1 MDGGRNDRIVFGSAG
16 VPIAGDERFV
26 SWPKSTGK
34 SCSRARD
41 EPGGAGTGVCQVPVR
56 RGGRR
61 GPPCAPR
68 ARVSLPRRLLPDR
81 TYSTTRRTAR
91 RVFFLTPSPETNAI
105 VRYALGAALMR
116 HPRIALFAFLAH
128 VNHIHAVLGDRGDA
142 REPSQLPAFK
152 QYFHSL
158 VARALNARFGRGEN
172 LWSTGSYGAVELHGR
187 ESQEQQLLYCWTNP
201 TLDGQVAHPDQWTGT
216 KFMPEDFGRTIT
228 VEKPAGA
235 FFGGRR
241 PAHAL
246 ERAARAADGQDGDD
260 VDTEAAGGER
270 AGGAAVRGQVGA
282 QAKRPAGG
290 RAEGVPE
297 ETPPVGRPAWGPG
310 DLRGAELAREE
321 REAWREFTE
330 RARAE
335 RARARAKR
343 EAKQRRGTKRRRKKV
358 AEDKERR
365 RRKAKAKLPKTRPPR
380 PPRVRTTLPDSVSFV
395 IEPPPGF
402 EGRPAEATAHYRKL
416 LDAEVERIDAV
427 RREAGFTR
435 YMGVAAVEATD
446 PLEAPG
452 DTWPSFGLK
461 PRIACKDKEQ
471 RIELLQGLR
480 AWRKAMHDARLRWS
494 EGDREV
500 VFPRGAYAIWRFHA
514 ARVEGVT
521 PAAVGGTVG
530 ATGPPS
536 AA

>member
-1 MDGGRNDRIVFGSAG
+1 M
-16 VPIAGDERFV
+16 
-26 SWPKSTGK
+26 
-34 SCSRARD
+34 
-41 EPGGAGTGVCQVPVR
+41 
-56 RGGRR
+56 
-61 GPPCAPR
+61 
-68 ARVSLPRRLLPDR
+68 SLPRRLLPGR

-91 RVFFLTPSPETNAI
+91 RVFFLKPSPETNAI
-105 VRYALGAALMR
+105 VRYALGAALVR
-116 HPRIALFAFLAH
+116 HPRIALYALLAH
-128 VNHIHAVLGDRGDA
+128 VNHVHAVLGDRGDGS
-142 REPSQLPAFK
+142 EPWQLPAFK
-152 QYFHSL
+152 QYFPSL
-158 VARALNARFGRGEN
+158 VAGALNARLRRGEN
-172 LWSTGSYGAVELHGR
+172 LWTTGSYGAVELHGR
-187 ESQEQQLLYCWTNP
+187 EALDAQLLYCWTNP

-216 KFMPEDFGRTIT
+216 KFLPEDFGRTIT

-241 PAHAL
+241 PAQVL
-246 ERAARAADGQDGDD
+246 ERAARAGDGQDDD
-260 VDTEAAGGER
+260 DAGEAADGAT
-270 AGGAAVRGQVGA
+270 AGGPAKGGPRS
-282 QAKRPAGG
+282 KRPAGG

-310 DLRGAELAREE
+310 DLGGAELAREE
-321 REAWREFTE
+321 REAWRELTE

-365 RRKAKAKLPKTRPPR
+365 RQRAKAKLPKTRPPR

-402 EGRPAEATAHYRKL
+402 ERRPAEATAHYRAL
-416 LDAEVERIDAV
+416 LDAEVERIDAL
-427 RREAGFTR
+427 RREAGFQR

-446 PLEAPG
+446 PLDAPG
-452 DTWPSFGLK
+452 DTWPSFGLN

-480 AWRKAMHDARLRWS
+480 AWRQAMRDARLRWS

-530 ATGPPS
+530 ATGPPT